1 MPKSMVVAPE
11 QVRGAGWLETAPIP
25 LNQYRPDAAAERERW
40 GAEALREVYA
50 DMVTIRAFESM
61 LGDIKTQ
68 GSFRGIEYEHPGA
81 AHLSIGQEAAVVGL
95 CLPLAPEDLI
105 FGSHRSHGEILAKC
119 ARAIRSLPEAELQ
132 RTMEA
137 YLEGA
142 VLRVIE
148 PAAQWDSVRELAR
161 HFILYGVL
169 AEIFARTTG
178 LNRGLGGS
186 MHAFFAPF
194 GSMPNNAI
202 VGGSAPIAAGA
213 ALFKRCNRRPGIV
226 VANIGDAAAGCG
238 PTWEAITFAAM
249 EQYRTLWDPE
259 LGGAPPMLFNFLN
272 NFYGMGGQTAG
283 ETMGFEV
290 LARVGAGVNA
300 EGLHAERV
308 DGYNPLAVAAAVAA
322 KRQLLQAGRGPALL
336 DTVTYRLAGHSPS
349 DAASYRTREEL
360 ARWQEADCVAGYG
373 RYLERHGLAAAAE
386 LEQEQARAAASMELV
401 CRLAVSPDHSPRPD
415 REARLIAGVM
425 FSNRSRAALAEGEP
439 ELAGSLADNPRAAA
453 IARRSRSALGPD
465 GKPLPRSR
473 VVSLRDALFEA
484 LAYRFTVDPTLV
496 AYGEE
501 NRDWGGAFAV
511 YRGLTELLPYH
522 RLFNSPISEAAIVG
536 SAVGYAMSGG
546 RVVVE
551 LMYCDFIGRAGDEI
565 LNQMAKWQAMSA
577 GVLQLPLVLRV
588 SVGNRYGAQHS
599 QDWSSLLSHVP
610 GLKVYFPATP
620 YDAKGMLNRALQ
632 GTDPVIFFES
642 QRLYDYGEDFVAGGV
657 PVEYYEVE
665 EGLPAL
671 RRAGDDLTI
680 VTIGAALYRALE
692 AADELRSAHG
702 IDAEV
707 FDARFLNPLDLRPIA
722 DSVRKTG
729 RVVLAS
735 DACERGSFLHTV
747 ASNLTRLCF
756 EHLDAP
762 PVVVGARNWITPG
775 AELEQAFFPQKD
787 WILDAIHEELLPLAG
802 HASRTDPTRGELTA
816 RARAG
821 I

>member
-11 QVRGAGWLETAPIP
+11 QVRREGWLETESIP

-40 GAEALREVYA
+40 GAAALRGVYT

-61 LGDIKTQ
+61 LSDIKTQ
-68 GSFRGIEYEHPGA
+68 GSFRGIEYEHAGA

-95 CLPLAPEDLI
+95 CLPLDPVDLI

-119 ARAIRSLPEAELQ
+119 MQAIRSLPEVELQ
-132 RTMEA
+132 RTMEG
-137 YLEGA
+137 YLEGD

-148 PAAQWDSVRELAR
+148 PAAQWDSAQDLAR

-249 EQYRTLWDPE
+249 EQYRTLWDQD
-259 LGGAPPMLFNFLN
+259 LGGPPPLLFNFLN
-272 NFYGMGGQTAG
+272 NFYGMGGQTVG

-290 LARVGAGVNA
+290 LARIGAGVNA

-308 DGYNPLAVAAAVAA
+308 DGYNPLAVAAAVAT
-322 KRQLLQAGRGPALL
+322 KRELLEAGRGPVLL
-336 DTVTYRLAGHSPS
+336 DTITYRLAGHSPS
-349 DAASYRTREEL
+349 DAASYRTREEVSQ
-360 ARWQEADCVAGYG
+360 WQEVDCLAGYG
-373 RYLERHGLAAAAE
+373 GYLEENELATASE
-386 LEQEQARAAASMELV
+386 LEQEQARAADSMELV
-401 CRLAVSPDHSPRPD
+401 CRLAVSLEHSPRPD

-425 FSNRSRAALAEGEP
+425 FSNQSRTALADGEP
-439 ELAGSLADNPRAAA
+439 ELAGALADNPRVAA
-453 IARRSRSALGPD
+453 IAKRSRSAFAPD
-465 GKPLPRSR
+465 GKPLSRSR

-484 LAYRFTVDPTLV
+484 LAHRFTVDPTLV

-522 RLFNSPISEAAIVG
+522 RLFNSPISEAAIAG

-546 RVVVE
+546 RVVAE
-551 LMYCDFIGRAGDEI
+551 LMYCDFMGRAGDEI

-599 QDWSSLLSHVP
+599 QDWSSLLTHIP

-642 QRLYDYGEDFVAGGV
+642 QRLYDYGEEFVAGGV

-665 EGLPAL
+665 EGQPAL
-671 RRAGDDLTI
+671 RREGGDLTI
-680 VTIGAALYRALE
+680 VTIGATLYRALE
-692 AADELRSAHG
+692 AADELQAAHG
-702 IDAEV
+702 LAAEV
-707 FDARFLNPLDLRPIA
+707 FDARFLNPLDLEPIA
-722 DSVRKTG
+722 ESVRKTG

-735 DACERGSFLHTV
+735 DACDRGSFLHTV

-756 EHLDAP
+756 EDLDAP

-775 AELEQAFFPQKD
+775 AEMEQSFFPQKE

-802 HASRTDPTRGELTA
+802 HAGVTDPTRGELTA

>member
-11 QVRGAGWLETAPIP
+11 QVRREGWLETESIP

-40 GAEALREVYA
+40 GAAALRGVYT

-61 LGDIKTQ
+61 LSDIKTQ

-95 CLPLAPEDLI
+95 CLPLDPEDLI

-119 ARAIRSLPEAELQ
+119 MQAIRALPEAELQ
-132 RTMEA
+132 RTMEG
-137 YLEGA
+137 YLEGD

-148 PAAQWDSVRELAR
+148 PAAQWDSAQDLAR

-249 EQYRTLWDPE
+249 EQYRTLWDQD
-259 LGGAPPMLFNFLN
+259 LGGAPPLLFNFLN
-272 NFYGMGGQTAG
+272 NFYGMGGQTVG

-290 LARVGAGVNA
+290 LARIGAGVNA

-308 DGYNPLAVAAAVAA
+308 DGYNPLAVAAAVAT
-322 KRQLLQAGRGPALL
+322 KRELLEAGRGPVLL
-336 DTVTYRLAGHSPS
+336 DTITYRLAGHSPS
-349 DAASYRTREEL
+349 DAASYRTREEVSQ
-360 ARWQEADCVAGYG
+360 WQEVDCLAGYG
-373 RYLERHGLAAAAE
+373 GYLEENELATASE
-386 LEQEQARAAASMELV
+386 LEQEQARAADSMELV
-401 CRLAVSPDHSPRPD
+401 CRLAVSLEHSPRPD

-425 FSNRSRAALAEGEP
+425 FSNQSRTALADGEP
-439 ELAGSLADNPRAAA
+439 ELAGALADNPRVGA
-453 IARRSRSALGPD
+453 IAKRSRSAFAPD

-484 LAYRFTVDPTLV
+484 LAHRFTVDPTLV

-522 RLFNSPISEAAIVG
+522 RLFNSPISEAAIAG

-546 RVVVE
+546 RVVAE
-551 LMYCDFIGRAGDEI
+551 LMYCDFMGRAGDEI
-565 LNQMAKWQAMSA
+565 LNQMAKWQGMSA

-599 QDWSSLLSHVP
+599 QDWSSLLTHIP

-642 QRLYDYGEDFVAGGV
+642 QRLYDYGEEFVAGGV

-665 EGLPAL
+665 EGQPAL
-671 RRAGDDLTI
+671 RRAGGDLTI
-680 VTIGAALYRALE
+680 VTIGATLYRALE
-692 AADELRSAHG
+692 AADELQAAHG
-702 IDAEV
+702 LAAEV
-707 FDARFLNPLDLRPIA
+707 FDARFLNPLDLEPIA
-722 DSVRKTG
+722 ESVRKTG

-735 DACERGSFLHTV
+735 DACDRGSFLHTV

-756 EHLDAP
+756 EDLDAP

-775 AELEQAFFPQKD
+775 AEMEQSFFPQKE

-802 HASRTDPTRGELTA
+802 HAGVTDPTRGELTA
-816 RARAG
+816 RGRAG
-821 I
+821 V

>member
-11 QVRGAGWLETAPIP
+11 QVRREGWLETATIP

-40 GAEALREVYA
+40 GATALRGVYT

-61 LGDIKTQ
+61 LSDIKTQ

-95 CLPLAPEDLI
+95 CLPLDPEDLI

-119 ARAIRSLPEAELQ
+119 LQAIRSLPEAELQ
-132 RTMEA
+132 RTMEN
-137 YLEGA
+137 YLDGD

-148 PAAQWDSVRELAR
+148 PAAQWVSVQELAR
-161 HFILYGVL
+161 HFVLYGVL

-213 ALFKRCNRRPGIV
+213 ALFKRCNRHPGIV

-249 EQYRTLWDPE
+249 EQYRTLWDPD
-259 LGGAPPMLFNFLN
+259 LGGAPPLLFNFLN
-272 NFYGMGGQTAG
+272 NFYGMGGQTVG

-290 LARVGAGVNA
+290 LARIGAGVNA
-300 EGLHAERV
+300 ERLHAERV
-308 DGYNPLAVAAAVAA
+308 DGYNPLAVAAAVAT
-322 KRQLLQAGRGPALL
+322 KREILEAGRGPVLL
-336 DTVTYRLAGHSPS
+336 DTITYRLAGHSPS
-349 DAASYRTREEL
+349 DAASYRTREEVSQ
-360 ARWQEADCVAGYG
+360 WQEVDCLAGYG
-373 RYLERHGLAAAAE
+373 RYLEDNELAEAAE
-386 LEQEQARAAASMELV
+386 LEQEQERAADSMELV
-401 CRLAVSPDHSPRPD
+401 CRLAVSLEHSPRPD
-415 REARLIAGVM
+415 RDARLIARVM
-425 FSNRSRAALAEGEP
+425 FSNQSCTALAEGEP
-439 ELAGSLADNPRAAA
+439 ELAGTLADNPRVAA
-453 IARRSRSALGPD
+453 ISKRSRSAFGPD

-484 LAYRFTVDPTLV
+484 LAHRFTVDPTLV

-522 RLFNSPISEAAIVG
+522 RLFNSPISEAAIAG
-536 SAVGYAMSGG
+536 SAVGYAVSGG
-546 RVVVE
+546 RVVAE
-551 LMYCDFIGRAGDEI
+551 LMYCDFMGRAGDEI

-577 GVLQLPLVLRV
+577 GVLRLPLVLRV

-599 QDWSSLLSHVP
+599 QDWSSLLTHIP

-642 QRLYDYGEDFVAGGV
+642 QRLYDYGEEFVAGGV
-657 PVEYYEVE
+657 PQEYYEVE
-665 EGLPAL
+665 EGHPAL
-671 RRAGDDLTI
+671 RREGGDLTI
-680 VTIGAALYRALE
+680 VTIGATLYRALE
-692 AADELRSAHG
+692 AADELQEAHG
-702 IDAEV
+702 LGAEV
-707 FDARFLNPLDLRPIA
+707 FDARFLNPLDLQPIA
-722 DSVRKTG
+722 ESVRKTG

-735 DACERGSFLHTV
+735 DACDRGSFLHTV

-756 EHLDAP
+756 EDLDAP

-775 AELEQAFFPQKD
+775 AELEQSYFPQKE

-802 HASRTDPTRGELTA
+802 HASVTDPTRGEIAA

-821 I
+821 L

>member
-1 MPKSMVVAPE
+1 MPKSMTIAPQ
-11 QVRGAGWLETAPIP
+11 QVRQGGWLETAPLP
-25 LNQYRPDAAAERERW
+25 LNRYQPDPRAERERW
-40 GAEALREVYA
+40 GSAALRDVHR
-50 DMVTIRAFESM
+50 DMVMIRAFETM

-68 GSFRGIEYEHPGA
+68 GAYRGIAYDHPGA

-95 CLPLAPEDLI
+95 CLPLTPDDLI

-119 ARAIRSLPEAELQ
+119 ARAIRVLPETELQ
-132 RTMEA
+132 RIMEG
-137 YLEGA
+137 YLDGD

-148 PAAQWDSVRELAR
+148 PAQQWQSVQELAR

-238 PTWEAITFAAM
+238 PTWEAITFCAM
-249 EQYRTLWDPE
+249 EQYRTLWDADV
-259 LGGAPPMLFNFLN
+259 GGAPPMLFNFLN
-272 NFYGMGGQTAG
+272 NFYGMGGQTVG

-290 LARVGAGVNA
+290 LARIGAGVNA

-322 KRQLLQAGRGPALL
+322 KRELLAAGRGPVLL
-336 DTVTYRLAGHSPS
+336 DTITYRLAGHSPS
-349 DAASYRTREEL
+349 DAGTYRTREEI
-360 ARWQEADCVAGYG
+360 AQWQEVDCLAGYAA
-373 RYLERHGLAAAAE
+373 YLKEHALASDAE
-386 LEQEQARAAASMELV
+386 LTEEAERAGDAMELV
-401 CRLAVSPDHSPRPD
+401 CRLAVSQEHSPRPD

-425 FSNRSRAALAEGEP
+425 FSDGSRTAMADGEP
-439 ELAGSLADNPRAAA
+439 ELAGSLADNPRVAA
-453 IARRSRSALGPD
+453 IAKRSRSAFGPD

-473 VVSLRDALFEA
+473 VVSIRDALFEA
-484 LAYRFTVDPTLV
+484 LAHRFTVDPTLV

-522 RLFNSPISEAAIVG
+522 RLFNSPIAEAAIVG

-577 GVLQLPLVLRV
+577 GVLQLPLVMRV

-599 QDWSSLLSHVP
+599 QDWSSLLAHIP

-632 GTDPVIFFES
+632 GTDPVVFFES
-642 QRLYDYGEDFVAGGV
+642 QRLYDYGEEFVAGGV
-657 PVEYYEVE
+657 PRDYYEVE
-665 EGLPAL
+665 EGQPVL

-680 VTIGAALYRALE
+680 VTVGATLYRALE
-692 AADELRSAHG
+692 AADELREAHG
-702 IDAEV
+702 LSAEV
-707 FDARFLNPLDLRPIA
+707 FDARFLNPLDLEPIA
-722 DSVRKTG
+722 ASVRKTG

-735 DACERGSFLHTV
+735 DACDRGSFLHTV

-756 EHLDAP
+756 EDLDAP

-775 AELEQAFFPQKD
+775 AEMEQSFFPQKE

-802 HASRTDPTRGELTA
+802 HASSTDPTRGELAA
-816 RARAG
+816 RARGG

>member
-1 MPKSMVVAPE
+1 MPKSMVVTPAK
-11 QVRGAGWLETAPIP
+11 VRRPGWLKTARIP

-40 GAEALREVYA
+40 GADALREVYT

-61 LGDIKTQ
+61 LGEVKTQ

-132 RTMEA
+132 RVMEA
-137 YLEGA
+137 YLGGD

-178 LNRGLGGS
+178 VNRGLGGS

-202 VGGSAPIAAGA
+202 VGGSAPISAGA

-226 VANIGDAAAGCG
+226 VANVGDAAAGCG

-249 EQYRTLWDPE
+249 EQYRTLWDAE
-259 LGGAPPMLFNFLN
+259 LGGAPPLLFNFFN

-290 LARVGAGVNA
+290 LARLGAGVNA
-300 EGLHAERV
+300 AGLHAERV

-322 KRQLLQAGRGPALL
+322 KRELLEAGRGPALL
-336 DTVTYRLAGHSPS
+336 DTVTYRLSGHSPS

-360 ARWQEADCVAGYG
+360 AQWQEADCVADYA
-373 RYLERHGLAAAAE
+373 RYLEQHGLAAAAE
-386 LEQEQARAAASMELV
+386 LEQERERAAAGVELV
-401 CRLAVSPDHSPRPD
+401 YRLAVSLEHSPRPG
-415 REARLIAGVM
+415 RAARLIAGVM
-425 FSNRSRAALAEGEP
+425 FSNQSRTALAAGEP
-439 ELAGSLADNPRAAA
+439 ELAGSLAGNPRTAA
-453 IARRSRSALGPD
+453 IARRSRAAAGPD
-465 GKPLPRSR
+465 GKPLPRSQ

-484 LAYRFTVDPTLV
+484 LAHRFTVDPTLI

-522 RLFNSPISEAAIVG
+522 RLFNAPISEAAIVG

-565 LNQMAKWQAMSA
+565 FNQMAKWQAMSA

-642 QRLYDYGEDFVAGGV
+642 QRLYDYGEEFVAGGV
-657 PVEYYEVE
+657 PEEYYEVE
-665 EGLPAL
+665 EGQPAL
-671 RRAGDDLTI
+671 RRAGGDLTI
-680 VTIGAALYRALE
+680 VTLGAALYRALE
-692 AADELRSAHG
+692 AAAELEAAHG
-702 IDAEV
+702 ISAEV
-707 FDARFLNPLDLRPIA
+707 FDARFLNPLDLQPIA

-735 DACERGSFLHTV
+735 DACERGSFLHTA
-747 ASNLTRLCF
+747 ASHLTRLCF

-775 AELEQAFFPQKD
+775 AEMEQAFFPQKE
-787 WILDAIHEELLPLAG
+787 WILDAIHEELLPLPG
-802 HASRTDPTRGELTA
+802 HAGATDPTRGELTA

-821 I
+821 V

>member
-1 MPKSMVVAPE
+1 MPKSMVIAPE
-11 QVRGAGWLETAPIP
+11 QVRQEGWLESSPIP
-25 LNQYRPDAAAERERW
+25 LNRYQADPAAERERW
-40 GAEALREVYA
+40 GVAALRSVYT
-50 DMVTIRAFESM
+50 DMVMIRTFETALS
-61 LGDIKTQ
+61 DIKTQ
-68 GSFRGIEYEHPGA
+68 GSYRGIEYEHAGA

-95 CLPLAPEDLI
+95 CLPLGPEDLI

-119 ARAIRSLPEAELQ
+119 AQAIRSLPEAELQ
-132 RTMEA
+132 RIMEG
-137 YLEGA
+137 YLDGD

-148 PAAQWDSVRELAR
+148 PAAQWDSVHELAR

-202 VGGSAPIAAGA
+202 VGGSAPIAVGA
-213 ALFKRCNRRPGIV
+213 ALFKRCNRKPGIV

-249 EQYRTLWDPE
+249 EQYQTLWDQD

-283 ETMGFEV
+283 ETMGFQV
-290 LARVGAGVNA
+290 LARIGAGVNE

-308 DGYNPLAVAAAVAA
+308 DGYNPLAVAAAVAT
-322 KRQLLQAGRGPALL
+322 KREILEAGRGPVLL
-336 DTVTYRLAGHSPS
+336 DTITYRLAGHSPS
-349 DAASYRTREEL
+349 DAASYRTREEV
-360 ARWQEADCVAGYG
+360 AKWQEVDCLAGYG
-373 RYLERHGLAAAAE
+373 SYLEEHDLATAAE
-386 LEQEQARAAASMELV
+386 LEQERDRAADRLELV
-401 CRLAVSPDHSPRPD
+401 YRLAVSLEHSPRPE

-425 FSNRSRAALAEGEP
+425 FSNQSRTALGEGEP
-439 ELAGSLADNPRAAA
+439 ELAGSLADNPRVAA
-453 IARRSRSALGPD
+453 IAKRSRSAHGPD

-484 LAYRFTVDPTLV
+484 LAHRFTVDPTLV

-522 RLFNSPISEAAIVG
+522 RLFNSPISEAAIAG

-551 LMYCDFIGRAGDEI
+551 LMYCDFMGRAGDEI
-565 LNQMAKWQAMSA
+565 LNQLAKWQAMSA
-577 GVLQLPLVLRV
+577 GVLRLPVVLRV

-599 QDWSSLLSHVP
+599 QDWSSLLTHIP

-642 QRLYDYGEDFVAGGV
+642 QRLYDFGEEFVAGGV
-657 PVEYYEVE
+657 PEEYYEVE
-665 EGLPAL
+665 EGQPVL
-671 RRAGDDLTI
+671 RRAGQDLTI
-680 VTIGAALYRALE
+680 VTIGATLYRALE
-692 AADELRSAHG
+692 AADELHAAH
-702 IDAEV
+702 DLSAEV
-707 FDARFLNPLDLRPIA
+707 FDARFLNPLDLEPIA
-722 DSVRKTG
+722 ASVRKTG
-729 RVVLAS
+729 RLVLAS
-735 DACERGSFLHTV
+735 DACDRGSFLHTM

-756 EHLDAP
+756 EDLDAP

-775 AELEQAFFPQKD
+775 AEMEQSFFPQKE
-787 WILDAIHEELLPLAG
+787 WILDAIHQELLPLAG
-802 HASRTDPTRGELTA
+802 HASVTDHTRGEITA

>member
-11 QVRGAGWLETAPIP
+11 QVRREGWLETESIP

-40 GAEALREVYA
+40 GAAALRGVYT

-61 LGDIKTQ
+61 LSDIKTQ

-95 CLPLAPEDLI
+95 CLPLDPEDLI

-119 ARAIRSLPEAELQ
+119 MQAIRALPEAELQ
-132 RTMEA
+132 RTMEG
-137 YLEGA
+137 YLEGD

-148 PAAQWDSVRELAR
+148 PAAQWDSAQDLAR

-249 EQYRTLWDPE
+249 EQYRTLWDRD
-259 LGGAPPMLFNFLN
+259 LGGAPPLLFNFLN
-272 NFYGMGGQTAG
+272 NFYGMGGQTVG

-290 LARVGAGVNA
+290 LARIGAGVNA

-308 DGYNPLAVAAAVAA
+308 DGYNPLAVAAAVAT
-322 KRQLLQAGRGPALL
+322 KRELLEAGRGPVLL
-336 DTVTYRLAGHSPS
+336 DTITYRLAGHSPS
-349 DAASYRTREEL
+349 DAASYRTREEVSQ
-360 ARWQEADCVAGYG
+360 WQEVDCLAGYG
-373 RYLERHGLAAAAE
+373 GYLEENELATASE
-386 LEQEQARAAASMELV
+386 LEQEQARAADSMELV
-401 CRLAVSPDHSPRPD
+401 CRLAVSLEHSPRPD

-425 FSNRSRAALAEGEP
+425 FSNQSRTALADGEP
-439 ELAGSLADNPRAAA
+439 ELAGALADNPRVGA
-453 IARRSRSALGPD
+453 IAKRSRSAFAPD

-484 LAYRFTVDPTLV
+484 LAHRFTVDPTLV

-522 RLFNSPISEAAIVG
+522 RLFNSPISEAAIAG
-536 SAVGYAMSGG
+536 SAVGYAMSGRARG
-546 RVVVE
+546 GGADVLRLHGPRRRRDPQPDGQV
-551 LMYCDFIGRAGDEI
+551 AGDVRRR
-565 LNQMAKWQAMSA
+565 AAAAAGAA
-577 GVLQLPLVLRV
+577 GVGRQPLRRATLPGLVLAADPHPRPEGV
-588 SVGNRYGAQHS
+588 LSGDPLRCQGHAQPRPAGHRPG
-599 QDWSSLLSHVP
+599 DLLRE
-610 GLKVYFPATP
+610 PA
-620 YDAKGMLNRALQ
+620 A
-632 GTDPVIFFES
+632 V
-642 QRLYDYGEDFVAGGV
+642 RLRRGVRGRRGAGGV
-657 PVEYYEVE
+657 
-665 EGLPAL
+665 L
-671 RRAGDDLTI
+671 RGGG
-680 VTIGAALYRALE
+680 GAAG
-692 AADELRSAHG
+692 AAPR
-702 IDAEV
+702 
-707 FDARFLNPLDLRPIA
+707 
-722 DSVRKTG
+722 G
-729 RVVLAS
+729 R
-735 DACERGSFLHTV
+735 
-747 ASNLTRLCF
+747 
-756 EHLDAP
+756 
-762 PVVVGARNWITPG
+762 
-775 AELEQAFFPQKD
+775 
-787 WILDAIHEELLPLAG
+787 
-802 HASRTDPTRGELTA
+802 
-816 RARAG
+816 
-821 I
+821 